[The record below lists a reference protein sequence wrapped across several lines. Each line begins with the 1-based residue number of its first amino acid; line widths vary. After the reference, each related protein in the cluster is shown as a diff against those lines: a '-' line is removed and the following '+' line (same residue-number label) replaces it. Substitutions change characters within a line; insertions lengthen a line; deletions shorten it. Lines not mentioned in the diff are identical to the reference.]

1 MTPTAQRLLVVIGAL
16 LLVVPPLLWH
26 QTRPPTDVGTPPTG
40 AAPTAPPTTDAGS
53 GPTAQTA
60 DDAEVAP
67 GDTEQTPS
75 SATALADS
83 STQQPTTQ
91 PTTQPTPQPTPQP
104 TTPDAQ
110 PPAGT
115 RPAPPL
121 AVSLPALGVHEAPVD
136 AVGLDDAGAVQ
147 IPDDVRRVGWYR
159 QGPRPGEPGNAFF
172 TSHVDSRT
180 QGRGV
185 LFDLSRSQPGDPI
198 EVIHADGST
207 SIWQVVAR
215 ERIEKGSYPM
225 DRVFR
230 FDGEPGLVIDTCGG
244 PFDAST
250 GSYENIDIVYAVPA
264 G

>member
-1 MTPTAQRLLVVIGAL
+1 MTPTAQRLLVIIGAL

-40 AAPTAPPTTDAGS
+40 TAPAAPPTTDAGS
-53 GPTAQTA
+53 GPETQTA
-60 DDAEVAP
+60 NDAEVAP
-67 GDTEQTPS
+67 GDAEKPS
-75 SATALADS
+75 STHSAIADS
-83 STQQPTTQ
+83 STQQPTTK
-91 PTTQPTPQPTPQP
+91 PTSRPTQQP
-104 TTPDAQ
+104 TTPDAG
-110 PPAGT
+110 PPAAT
-115 RPAPPL
+115 RPAPPV
-121 AVSLPALGVHEAPVD
+121 AISLPALGVLEAPVD

-147 IPDDVRRVGWYR
+147 IPDDVRRIGWYR

-185 LFDLSRSQPGDPI
+185 LFHLSRSQPGDPI
-198 EVIHADGST
+198 EVTHADGST
-207 SIWQVVAR
+207 STWQVVAR

-230 FDGEPGLVIDTCGG
+230 FDGEPGLIIDTCGG

-250 GSYENIDIVYAVPA
+250 GSYENIDIVYAVSTS
-264 G
+264 